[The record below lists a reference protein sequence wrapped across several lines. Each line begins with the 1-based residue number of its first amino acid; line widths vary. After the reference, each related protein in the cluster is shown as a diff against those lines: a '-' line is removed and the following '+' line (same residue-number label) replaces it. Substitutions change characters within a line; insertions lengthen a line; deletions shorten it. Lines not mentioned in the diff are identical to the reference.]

1 MQTIAIYSLIY
12 YSIFIALFF
21 HFEFTIQ
28 YVGRE
33 QYANFLFGLV
43 TMIIVVNPYDLEKFY
58 KRGAKKVNSE
68 HTKKRYNYLYL

>member
-1 MQTIAIYSLIY
+1 MLFICSSTTVS
-12 YSIFIALFF
+12 IALFF

-43 TMIIVVNPYDLEKFY
+43 TIIIVVNPYDLEKFY

-68 HTKKRYNYLYL
+68 HTKKKLFIF

>member
-1 MQTIAIYSLIY
+1 MLFIRSSTTVS
-12 YSIFIALFF
+12 IALFF

-28 YVGRE
+28 CVERE

-43 TMIIVVNPYDLEKFY
+43 TIIIVVNPYDLEKFY

-68 HTKKRYNYLYL
+68 HTKKNYLYL